1 MNNIPFLDLITPH
14 KEIEEELVAVFRD
27 ALNTG
32 RFIGGP
38 AVEGFEKD
46 FAAFCDAQHCI
57 GVASGTDALRF
68 ALMAAGVR
76 QGETVVTVPN
86 TFIATTEAISQAG
99 AQIAFVDI
107 DERTY
112 NIDTEKLREYL
123 ETHCV
128 KDDKTGRPINKK
140 TKSIV
145 SAIIP
150 VHLYGQM
157 ADMDP
162 IARIAEKYHLIV
174 IEDACQAHGAEYLSN
189 KIPPPFTG
197 GGKGEG
203 EKYSIIILGRPYSE
217 IRNVFIGI
225 RNRLK
230 IKARGFGDM
239 SAKEIA
245 ALAGLTLTEA
255 KLAKQR
261 DFDEPFLFEEG
272 EMRIQ
277 EFLKAIEDAGLH
289 WTQGRFYHILGDNDK
304 GKAVNILKGFY
315 EKKYGRIVAIGLGDS
330 FNDLPLLK
338 EVDYPVLIPKE
349 DGSYAPQVKLRN
361 LRKVNKVGP
370 EGWNDAVIELIGAF
384 SD

>member
-1 MNNIPFLDLITPH
+1 MMGQLTIFTDLDGTLLHPKTYSFEAALPALNLIKEKNIPLILCSSKTRAEIEVYREKFKNNHPFISENGGGIFIPEGYFSETPSSQPSPARGEGGVDLI
-14 KEIEEELVAVFRD
+14 L
-27 ALNTG
+27 
-32 RFIGGP
+32 
-38 AVEGFEKD
+38 
-46 FAAFCDAQHCI
+46 
-57 GVASGTDALRF
+57 
-68 ALMAAGVR
+68 
-76 QGETVVTVPN
+76 
-86 TFIATTEAISQAG
+86 
-99 AQIAFVDI
+99 
-107 DERTY
+107 
-112 NIDTEKLREYL
+112 
-123 ETHCV
+123 
-128 KDDKTGRPINKK
+128 
-140 TKSIV
+140 
-145 SAIIP
+145 
-150 VHLYGQM
+150 
-157 ADMDP
+157 
-162 IARIAEKYHLIV
+162 
-174 IEDACQAHGAEYLSN
+174 
-189 KIPPPFTG
+189 PPPLTG

-272 EMRIQ
+272 EMRIH
-277 EFLKAIEDAGLH
+277 EFLKAIENTGLH